1 MKLFKYGVAGFVL
14 MLTGCANMP
23 ANIPSADNKTSPIA
37 SQAQT
42 IPTEAQQHQATLA
55 VVSDFKIEGRMS
67 VQSQGYGTVGNIH
80 WIHAPA
86 YDAIDL
92 YSPLGNKIAAIVK
105 NADGVSLTSQ
115 DGKVIRAQ
123 SAETLTD
130 LTLGWPLPFS
140 KLSDWIV
147 GRPANGVVSSFAWDE
162 QGKLSKMT
170 QDGWEISY
178 LQYQTEGQP
187 VLPSKINLRHPKMN
201 LRMVIE
207 SWDTTAQTVPQQ
219 TVPQQTELQQ
229 TELQQ
234 TIYCTRLSGL

>member
-1 MKLFKYGVAGFVL
+1 
-14 MLTGCANMP
+14 MP
-23 ANIPSADNKTSPIA
+23 ANIHSADSKLPPIA
-37 SQAQT
+37 TQAQS
-42 IPTEAQQHQATLA
+42 IPAEAQQHQAALA
-55 VVSDFKIEGRMS
+55 VVTDFKIEGRMS
-67 VQSQGYGTVGNIH
+67 VQSQGYGTMGNIH

-178 LQYQTEGQP
+178 LQYQTESQP
-187 VLPSKINLRHPKMN
+187 VLPSKINLRHPKMS
-201 LRMVIE
+201 LRIVIE
-207 SWDTTAQTVPQQ
+207 CWDTSAQAVPPQAEPQQTAPQHDTAQTP
-219 TVPQQTELQQ
+219 
-229 TELQQ
+229 
-234 TIYCTRLSGL
+234 